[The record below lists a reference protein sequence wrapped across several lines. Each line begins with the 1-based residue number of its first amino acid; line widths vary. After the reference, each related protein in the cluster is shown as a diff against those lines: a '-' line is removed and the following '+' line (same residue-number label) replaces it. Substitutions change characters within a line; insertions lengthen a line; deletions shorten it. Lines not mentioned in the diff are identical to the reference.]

1 MITRNIT
8 IKKTDKAAC
17 SLCLANS
24 TIITGGAITVARKPA
39 QVTAMRA
46 SSEKCLL
53 SQSQNAKFGN
63 IVPADK
69 ASRGVKHA
77 MIKTKQN
84 NVRHD
89 FG

>member
-1 MITRNIT
+1 MQSVPCEQHYNYWRSNNRCQ
-8 IKKTDKAAC
+8 KA
-17 SLCLANS
+17 SP
-24 TIITGGAITVARKPA
+24 G
-39 QVTAMRA
+39 TAMRA